1 MALVDCP
8 ECGVGVSSSAAA
20 CPSCAF
26 PIRAPLSSLP
36 VAQLASAPGRRTPT
50 GATAVALDTVKGVA
64 ARLVMGAF
72 LILTAIPFE
81 AVPAV
86 IGGIVVAGS
95 SFFLWRKA
103 KRVATMDS
111 EGGGA
116 SAQVQEFLLDAED
129 RQLRALAD
137 FEEQAGQ
144 RLADLEERIDFHE
157 RLLIKSRQQSGD

>member
-1 MALVDCP
+1 VALVDCP

-26 PIRAPLSSLP
+26 PMRAPLSSLP
-36 VAQLASAPGRRTPT
+36 VAQPPSARGLRTPN
-50 GATAVALDTVKGVA
+50 GATVMALDTVKGVA

-81 AVPAV
+81 AVPALL
-86 IGGIVVAGS
+86 GGIVIAGS

-103 KRVATMDS
+103 KKAATMDP

-116 SAQVQEFLLDAED
+116 SEQVQEFLLDAED

>member
-1 MALVDCP
+1 MALVECP
-8 ECGVGVSSSAAA
+8 ECGTPVSTSAAA

-26 PIRAPLSSLP
+26 PIRAPLNAVPAPTPGSRAP
-36 VAQLASAPGRRTPT
+36 TVAP
-50 GATAVALDTVKGVA
+50 ATAVALDTVKGVA

-86 IGGIVVAGS
+86 VGGVVIAGS

-103 KRVATMDS
+103 KKAATAEP
-111 EGGGA
+111 EGGLA
-116 SAQVQEFLLDAED
+116 AARVQEFLVEAED

-137 FEEQAGQ
+137 FEEQSAQ

-157 RLLIKSRQQSGD
+157 RLLIKSRQQDVS

>member
-8 ECGVGVSSSAAA
+8 ECGVGVSSSAAE

-36 VAQLASAPGRRTPT
+36 VAQPASAPGLRTPT

-72 LILTAIPFE
+72 LIISAIPFE
-81 AVPAV
+81 AVPA
-86 IGGIVVAGS
+86 ILGGIVIAGS

-103 KRVATMDS
+103 KNAATMDP

-144 RLADLEERIDFHE
+144 RLTDLEERIDFHE

>member
-1 MALVDCP
+1 MALVECP
-8 ECGVGVSSSAAA
+8 ECGAGVSSSAVA

-26 PIRAPLSSLP
+26 PIRAPLSSLQ
-36 VAQLASAPGRRTPT
+36 VAQPASAPGRRTPT

-103 KRVATMDS
+103 KKAATMDS
-111 EGGGA
+111 DGGQT
-116 SAQVQEFLLDAED
+116 SAQVKEFLLDAEE
-129 RQLRALAD
+129 RQLRAIAD
-137 FEEQAGQ
+137 FEEQAEQ

-157 RLLIKSRQQSGD
+157 RLLIKSREQSGD

>member
-1 MALVDCP
+1 MQSL
-8 ECGVGVSSSAAA
+8 SHSN
-20 CPSCAF
+20 
-26 PIRAPLSSLP
+26 APPTKS
-36 VAQLASAPGRRTPT
+36 TPT

-81 AVPAV
+81 AAPAV
-86 IGGIVVAGS
+86 LGGVVIAGS

-103 KRVATMDS
+103 KRAASM
-111 EGGGA
+111 ELGGGQA
-116 SAQVQEFLLDAED
+116 TAEVQEFLMEAEE
-129 RQLRALAD
+129 RQLRAIGD
-137 FEEQAGQ
+137 FEELAGQ

>member
-26 PIRAPLSSLP
+26 PIRTPLGSLP
-36 VAQLASAPGRRTPT
+36 AAQPVASAAGAPS

-81 AVPAV
+81 AAPAV
-86 IGGIVVAGS
+86 FGGVVIAGS

-103 KRVATMDS
+103 KKAAATES
-111 EGGGA
+111 GGGQA
-116 SAQVQEFLLDAED
+116 TAEVQEFLIEAEE
-129 RQLRALAD
+129 RQLRAIGD
-137 FEEQAGQ
+137 FEEMAGQ